1 MTLHGLWAR
10 TQNQNQNQNR
20 TMVDIVNDL
29 VKELESVLDD
39 HKVFKKRDDV
49 KAVFDENRGF
59 NKRIKELKD
68 RLRDAMKEAGETS
81 VVVGNTEVEI
91 KEDLRSKH
99 DMSLLEQNMTPEKY
113 NEYLACV
120 QVADDR
126 VVTRKANKKRKVGEP

>member
-1 MTLHGLWAR
+1 MK
-10 TQNQNQNQNR
+10 
-20 TMVDIVNDL
+20 MVEIVNDL
-29 VKELESVLDD
+29 VKELEGVLDD

-59 NKRIKELKD
+59 NKRIKEVKD

-91 KEDLRSKH
+91 KEDVRSKH
-99 DMSLLEQNMTPEKY
+99 DMGLLEESMSPEKY
-113 NEYLACV
+113 TEYLACV

-126 VVTRKANKKRKVGEP
+126 VVTRKANKKRKVDEE

>member
-1 MTLHGLWAR
+1 
-10 TQNQNQNQNR
+10 
-20 TMVDIVNDL
+20 MVDIVNDL

-59 NKRIKELKD
+59 NKRIKEVKD

-99 DMSLLEQNMTPEKY
+99 DMNLLEQNMSPEKY
-113 NEYLACV
+113 TEYLACV

-126 VVTRKANKKRKVGEP
+126 VVTRKANKKRKVGEQ